1 MAMLKRLEE
10 AERDDHRVLS
20 VICGT
25 YVGSDG
31 HFQQQM
37 APPSEEQQATVLRQ
51 VLNKS
56 GLQPWDVNSVETH
69 GTGTNCR

>member
-10 AERDDHRVLS
+10 AERAGKRILS
-20 VICGT
+20 VIRGT

-37 APPSEEQQATVLRQ
+37 PSPSEEQQATVLRE

-56 GLQPWDVNSVETH
+56 GLQPWDVNDVETH
-69 GTGTNCR
+69 STGTNCW